1 MRKILIAAIL
11 LLPAGLWAQTQA
23 AAAPP
28 AQPAAAAAAP
38 QVEDRPVQ
46 APSPTA
52 DRLQLAVS
60 SIEYPVTPSDVY
72 RLTYRQP
79 SGDVIS
85 RDLQVG
91 GDCMID
97 LGLFGQIDAR
107 GLPFI
112 QLKNRVESLVAA
124 SYSRSYPS
132 ISIVGIGVFRVS
144 IEGGFSRLAYVTAW
158 GLTKVSDVLEAAG
171 MKGASLRKIELLRRD
186 NPKTR
191 YDALM
196 ARSGAR
202 TELDPLVKPGDV
214 VLLYPSGRCVHLGGE
229 VRRVGDYELLPGEGL
244 RELIELFGGGATP
257 SAELSRVRIVRLS
270 PAGLVAEYQALPSAY
285 ESVRDLDDCLSVN
298 LTSMAE
304 PPPVVWFEG
313 AVLSARPDSRNEQA
327 QVRVTG
333 RSAEATPAA
342 NSDMAARISC
352 PIIDGQLLSETLIS
366 VRDRLSTMADLS
378 SATLVRSNGQSVT
391 VDLLRLLSSKA
402 AESDI
407 PLHDNDRILIPTLVA
422 TVSVTGAAITPGT
435 FPFQPGRPAPYYIGL
450 AGGSDPLRNANG
462 AYSITSS
469 LGAPRNDAEPVQP
482 GDRIYL
488 PENTAGITVSGAVN
502 NPGMFPYQPGYPASY
517 YINRAGGIDPDRNEN
532 GAYWVTD
539 LGGKRRDMTL
549 PLSAGDRI
557 YVPTNAFGFNMIRYG
572 PLITSFL
579 ALMTAIYP
587 IIASI
592 GR

>member
-1 MRKILIAAIL
+1 MRKFQLVAMLLSAAS
-11 LLPAGLWAQTQA
+11 LWGQTQA
-23 AAAPP
+23 ASAPP
-28 AQPAAAAAAP
+28 AQPVAAEAAALAEERRSEAP
-38 QVEDRPVQ
+38 LQN
-46 APSPTA
+46 A

-60 SIEYPVTPSDVY
+60 SIEYPVTPSDIY

-79 SGDVIS
+79 SGDVLT
-85 RDLQVG
+85 RDIQVG

-107 GLPFI
+107 GMPFI
-112 QLKNRVESLVAA
+112 KLKRRVESLVAA

-132 ISIVGIGVFRVS
+132 ISIAGIGVFRVS

-171 MKGASLRKIELLRRD
+171 MKGASLRNIELLRRD
-186 NPKTR
+186 NPKQR

-214 VLLYPSGRCVHLGGE
+214 LSLYPSGRCVHLAGE
-229 VRRVGDYELLPGEGL
+229 VRRTGDYELLPGEGL

-257 SAELSRVRIVRLS
+257 SAELSRVRIVRLGPS
-270 PAGLVAEYQALPSAY
+270 GLVAEYEALPSAY
-285 ESVRDLDDCLSVN
+285 ATVRDLGDCLSVS
-298 LTSMAE
+298 LTSMAD

-313 AVLSARPDSRNEQA
+313 AVLSARPDSRGEQ
-327 QVRVTG
+327 VSGRGPG
-333 RSAEATPAA
+333 RSGESMPAV
-342 NSDMAARISC
+342 NNDMAARISC
-352 PIIDGQLLSETLIS
+352 PIIDGQLLSETLIG

-378 SATLVRSNGQSVT
+378 SATLVRSNGQSSA
-391 VDLLRLLSSKA
+391 VDLLRLLSSRA
-402 AESDI
+402 VESDI
-407 PLHDNDRILIPTLVA
+407 ALHDNDRILIPTLVA

-462 AYSITSS
+462 AFSITSS
-469 LGAPRNDAEPVQP
+469 LGAQRNDAEPVQP

-532 GAYWVTD
+532 GSYWVTD
-539 LGGKRRDMTL
+539 LGGKRRDIAL
-549 PLSAGDRI
+549 PLTAGDRI
-557 YVPTNAFGFNMIRYG
+557 YVPTNAFGFNMVRYG
-572 PLITSFL
+572 PLVTSFL
-579 ALMTAIYP
+579 ALFMTAYQILVT
-587 IIASI
+587 I